1 MAVPA
6 KVLEVCI
13 NVKRIDESNQTKI
26 WDFILTKPI
35 PESPPLPF
43 QLALVPVSRLADYI
57 QSAKRRD
64 EFFTRPG
71 IDDLLLCF
79 STFYESMDEVDSMRY
94 LDENIKCLW
103 SNLKKAKKPFFLL
116 CGPEVQNCLHGE
128 SYLLIKKR
136 NLEDNEE
143 NALTFTSM
151 DVLAYVAITCPGSV
165 RLVLR
170 SYNGVLIP
178 SFSPVFSLHN

>member
-1 MAVPA
+1 
-6 KVLEVCI
+6 
-13 NVKRIDESNQTKI
+13 
-26 WDFILTKPI
+26 
-35 PESPPLPF
+35 
-43 QLALVPVSRLADYI
+43 
-57 QSAKRRD
+57 
-64 EFFTRPG
+64 
-71 IDDLLLCF
+71 
-79 STFYESMDEVDSMRY
+79 MDEVDSVNLICRTVTLKYFINFFLTFLLLQMRY

-151 DVLAYVAITCPGSV
+151 DVLACKFLYAYPS
-165 RLVLR
+165 L
-170 SYNGVLIP
+170 YNMKTTM
-178 SFSPVFSLHN
+178 